1 MYKYEYKTLHDL
13 LALAEKEKTTLSDI
27 VVRHEVESSEELEEK
42 VRAIMASRLD
52 VFQES
57 IDAGMKDP
65 GKSVS
70 GLVGGDAHKL
80 AEKTLTSKS

>member
-42 VRAIMASRLD
+42 VRAIMVSRLD

-57 IDAGMKDP
+57 IRCRHEGP
-65 GKSVS
+65 GEI
-70 GLVGGDAHKL
+70 GQRPRRRRCP
-80 AEKTLTSKS
+80 